1 VAHAAAIEVRDLV
14 KEFDGRRVVDG
25 VSFSVPAGQVCA
37 LLGPNGAGKTTT
49 IHMLLGLT
57 LPTEGTVHV
66 LGHDV
71 ATDRTAALAR
81 TGFTATYT
89 SLPARLTVREILRVY
104 AELYQV
110 PDPRAAIEEIIGALN
125 LQDLVKAGSRGLS
138 SGQQTMVGLAKAL
151 LHRPD
156 LLFLDEPTASL
167 DPENAVEVRLL
178 LRRIAS
184 ERGMTVFITSHN
196 MTEIDRMADRVLF
209 VSRGRIVADDTP
221 AQLRQ
226 RFAADDLEEVF
237 LAVARESRAS

>member
-1 VAHAAAIEVRDLV
+1 VVIDAAIEVHDLV

-25 VSFSVPAGQVCA
+25 VSFTVPRGQVCA

-57 LPTEGTVHV
+57 LPTTGTVTV

-71 ATDRTAALAR
+71 ARDRTAALAR

-89 SLPARLTVREILRVY
+89 SLPARLRVREILRVY

-110 PDPRAAIEEIIGALN
+110 DDPAAAIDEIIAVLGLGELAS
-125 LQDLVKAGSRGLS
+125 AGSRGLS

-151 LHRPD
+151 LHQPD

-167 DPENAVEVRLL
+167 DPENAVEVRQL
-178 LRRIAS
+178 LRRVAE
-184 ERGMTVFITSHN
+184 ERAMTVFITSHN

-209 VSRGRIVADDTP
+209 LSRGRIVADDTP

-226 RFAADDLEEVF
+226 RFSADDLEQVF
-237 LAVARESRAS
+237 IAVARESRAS

>member
-1 VAHAAAIEVRDLV
+1 VTTDAAIEVRDLV
-14 KEFDGRRVVDG
+14 KDFDDHRVVDG
-25 VSFSVPAGQVCA
+25 VSFSVPRGQVCA

-49 IHMLLGLT
+49 IHILLGLT
-57 LPTEGTVHV
+57 LPTAGTVTV

-71 ATDRTAALAR
+71 ARDRTAALAR

-110 PDPRAAIEEIIGALN
+110 PDPSAAIDDIVEVLGLT
-125 LQDLVKAGSRGLS
+125 DLVRAGSRGLS

-167 DPENAVEVRLL
+167 DPENAVEVRRL
-178 LRRIAS
+178 LRSVSS

-196 MTEIDRMADRVLF
+196 MTEVERIADRVLF
-209 VSRGRIVADDTP
+209 LSRGRIVADATP
-221 AQLRQ
+221 AELRT
-226 RFAADDLEEVF
+226 RFAATDLEEVF